1 VLSKQLTKEFSMA
14 VDRVSASIS
23 ATAGQLLP
31 VIHPDKNGATAGAKP
46 HSAKHLQTGG
56 NAPPSRDSSKGLAST
71 NPAAPRQ
78 SSLAN
83 GLNSARAPASGL
95 RTLSSSRQAASSD
108 SPQPEALREAVQ
120 NTQLAL
126 SQAPDSE
133 KGQRQEAAH
142 AALVANHHHHGSL
155 LDKVMPTL
163 QEAAH
168 GAADGLL
175 HSFGNKHEEGHE
187 GTPAQQTHQH
197 AKRWLAAASTSAVVP
212 DESLALM
219 NKLEAGSGDR
229 LREAVTQRQQDIAHG
244 DNEHGRPLAA
254 VENFVEG
261 AGQKFVAA
269 GAGAAAG
276 VALSTALAGAA
287 TGGTVIAGAAATA
300 AVGIGVDLAVNT
312 GAGAL
317 HGASR
322 ARHEMQDSMDVPK
335 LEDLRAALAKGS
347 TSLDEVPTQQVPLF
361 YVHHRD

>member
-1 VLSKQLTKEFSMA
+1 MA
-14 VDRVSASIS
+14 ADRVSASLS
-23 ATAGQLLP
+23 ATAGLLLP
-31 VIHPDKNGATAGAKP
+31 VIHPDKNSATAGAKP

-78 SSLAN
+78 SSLAK

-187 GTPAQQTHQH
+187 GTTPAQQTHQH
-197 AKRWLAAASTSAVVP
+197 VTRWLAAADTRAVVP
-212 DESLALM
+212 DESVALM

-229 LREAVTQRQQDIAHG
+229 LRAAATQRQQDIAHG

-276 VALSTALAGAA
+276 VAVSAALAGAA
-287 TGGTVIAGAAATA
+287 TGGTVFAAAAATA
-300 AVGIGVDLAVNT
+300 AVGVGVDVAVNT